1 MALSPAPRILLRQLR
16 AVMAEPVTA
25 QERLDKIVTLIAN
38 NMVAEVCS
46 VYVSRADGALE
57 LYATEGLNR
66 EAVHLTTLLL
76 NEGLVGLVARNAE
89 PLNISDAQN
98 HVKFSYKPETG
109 EELYNSFLGVP
120 ILRNGQ
126 AIGVLVVQNSA
137 KRAYLEE
144 EVEALETT
152 AMVLSEMIATGQL
165 SALALPG
172 QEPSLRRA
180 TMLKG
185 VGLAEGLGLGH
196 VVLHEPRIEI
206 TKVIADNPALEK
218 IRLETALE
226 AVREDIDEKLERL
239 EETRD
244 NEHRD
249 ILEAYRMFAHDK
261 GWLKRMNDAIIGG
274 VTAEAAVE
282 RVQNDNRA
290 RMMRMTDPY
299 LRERLH
305 DLEDLGNRLLR
316 QLTGRVLN
324 ITHEALPE
332 NAILVAR
339 HMGPAALLDYARANL
354 RGLILEEAGAT
365 SHVAIVARALNIPT
379 IGEAEGIITLADQ
392 GDAIILDATTGEI
405 FLRPTADIE
414 AAYAEKVKFYASKQA
429 QYAALREVKA
439 VTQDGVE
446 IILQMNAGLLV
457 DIPQLH
463 ASGAQGIG
471 LFRTELQFMVS
482 PALPKISQQAS
493 LYRTV
498 LEGAEG
504 KPVTFRT
511 LDIGGDKVLPYM
523 RAVDEENPAMGW
535 RALRLGLDRP
545 VLLRGQL
552 RALLRAAKGNELRIM
567 FPMVSTL
574 VEFEAAKAHLTHEID
589 FAKQHG
595 HELPSLIRTGAMFEV
610 PSLLYQMDDMMK
622 AVDFISVGSNDLMQ
636 FFFAVDRGNTRVGKR
651 YDTLDR
657 AFLRALKEIAVA
669 GKRHHTPVTL
679 CGEMGSRPLE
689 ALALI
694 GLGYRSLSLSAAG
707 IGAVKALILSL
718 ETQELQEFM
727 AMQLAGTG
735 SLRAVLKDF
744 AQTKGYHLP

>member
-16 AVMAEPVTA
+16 AVMAEPITA

-46 VYVSRADGALE
+46 VYVSRQDGAME
-57 LYATEGLNR
+57 LYATEGLKR
-66 EAVHLTTLLL
+66 EAVHLTMLAF
-76 NEGLVGLVARNAE
+76 NEGLVGLVAKNAE

-98 HVKFSYKPETG
+98 HPKFSYKPETG

-120 ILRNGQ
+120 ILRSGQ

-137 KRAYLEE
+137 KRVYSEE

-165 SALALPG
+165 SAISLDV
-172 QEPSLRRA
+172 SLRRP
-180 TMLKG
+180 TTLKG
-185 VGLAEGLGLGH
+185 TGLSEGIGLGH

-206 TKVIADNPALEK
+206 TKIIADNPLLEAQ
-218 IRLETALE
+218 RLETALKV
-226 AVREDIDEKLERL
+226 VREDIDEKLERL
-239 EETRD
+239 EDTRD

-261 GWLKRMNDAIIGG
+261 GWLKRMNDAIGGG

-290 RMMRMTDPY
+290 KMMRSNDAY

-324 ITHEALPE
+324 ITNEALPD

-339 HMGPAALLDYARANL
+339 HMGPAALLDYSRANL

-379 IGEAEGIITLADQ
+379 IGEIEGIVTLADE
-392 GDAIILDATTGEI
+392 GDAIILDALSGEVY
-405 FLRPTADIE
+405 LRPTSDIE
-414 AAYAEKVKFYASKQA
+414 AAYAQKVKFYASKQA
-429 QYAALREVKA
+429 HYAALKDVKA
-439 VTQDGVE
+439 ITKDGVE
-446 IILQMNAGLLV
+446 ITLQMNAGLLV
-457 DIPQLH
+457 DLPQLEQ
-463 ASGAQGIG
+463 SGASGIG

-482 PALPKISQQAS
+482 PALPKMSEQAQ

-498 LEGAEG
+498 LEGAAG

-552 RALLRAAKGNELRIM
+552 RALLRASQGLELRIM
-567 FPMVSTL
+567 FPMVATL
-574 VEFEAAKAHLTHEID
+574 QEFHAANAHLEHEIT
-589 FAKQHG
+589 FAQKHN
-595 HELPSLIRTGAMFEV
+595 HALPKRILTGAMFEV
-610 PSLLYQMDDMMK
+610 PSLLYQLE
-622 AVDFISVGSNDLMQ
+622 IS
-636 FFFAVDRGNTRVGKR
+636 
-651 YDTLDR
+651 Y
-657 AFLRALKEIAVA
+657 
-669 GKRHHTPVTL
+669 
-679 CGEMGSRPLE
+679 PLVQM
-689 ALALI
+689 I
-694 GLGYRSLSLSAAG
+694 
-707 IGAVKALILSL
+707 
-718 ETQELQEFM
+718 
-727 AMQLAGTG
+727 
-735 SLRAVLKDF
+735 
-744 AQTKGYHLP
+744 